1 MNLIRIQK
9 DKERARSLVKLAAMR
24 YKKIGLYDQE
34 TESSLILEIY
44 YEIAKELITAILF
57 IDGYKTLSHTDMIE
71 YLRTHHKNNIDNY
84 EIELLDQLR
93 KYRNKI

>member
-1 MNLIRIQK
+1 
-9 DKERARSLVKLAAMR
+9 MR

-34 TESSLILEIY
+34 TKSSLILEMY

-57 IDGYKTLSHTDMIE
+57 IDGYKTLSHTDLIE
-71 YLRTHHKNNIDNY
+71 YLRIHYKNNFDDY

-93 KYRNKI
+93 KY